1 MPTLFVQ
8 QFAFCAFNEDRD
20 NTIDSNDVANG
31 ALHPENGAIQQ
42 LGLKY
47 FHELYFDQIGAD
59 EYRDVLR
66 AMAQHL
72 DNWVTKSQLRKNV
85 QIKESTLN
93 NAITA
98 LKKRHIILAKPG
110 VSGTYRLPTKSF
122 AVWIRAFTKAR
133 EEVAVPPA
141 AGNPASGP

>member
-72 DNWVTKSQLRKNV
+72 DNWVTR
-85 QIKESTLN
+85 
-93 NAITA
+93 
-98 LKKRHIILAKPG
+98 
-110 VSGTYRLPTKSF
+110 
-122 AVWIRAFTKAR
+122 RASR
-133 EEVAVPPA
+133 
-141 AGNPASGP
+141 